1 MQTALEL
8 DSEVKYKF
16 NIISEL
22 LQASV
27 SKRGQVQS

>member
-8 DSEVKYKF
+8 DSEVKNEF

-22 LQASV
+22 LQASA

>member
-8 DSEVKYKF
+8 DSEVKNQF

-22 LQASV
+22 FQAFVLQS
-27 SKRGQVQS
+27 